1 MISYSLIAK
10 FAGGSPA
17 ASHFL
22 LLRQEKVT
30 QEKGRPGLGAA
41 QRGAGRGAAAA
52 FNNREPERRRLLPR
66 TGLRQTNR
74 SRPLARRS
82 FGLPCAA
89 RQAGRLPPKVT
100 SFGARNSPL
109 PLRGKDSDSPRRAPR
124 TRCRV
129 AAVRAGVGEGCV
141 QQSRAGAP
149 MSAPANGA
157 CGERVAATPRL
168 GCAARRLTREAGWW
182 RRSF

>member
-52 FNNREPERRRLLPR
+52 FNNREPERRRLLQR
-66 TGLRQTNR
+66 TGLRLPSR
-74 SRPLARRS
+74 SRPLVRRS

-100 SFGARNSPL
+100 SFGARNSPSQTA
-109 PLRGKDSDSPRRAPR
+109 RGLGQSPPGAPDPESR
-124 TRCRV
+124 NV
-129 AAVRAGVGEGCV
+129 E
-141 QQSRAGAP
+141 RAGAP
-149 MSAPANGA
+149 MAAFSN
-157 CGERVAATPRL
+157 RVPGHRCLLPQTGL
-168 GCAARRLTREAGWW
+168 RLTS
-182 RRSF
+182 RSHPPDTAALPGDSQGGARMLPRFC